1 MGHCALAARMT
12 PLRAAA
18 QLHAIR
24 RKQARRVIDSMRI
37 SVFALLTLVGADAY
51 SQQPEQDWLIIPGER
66 VGPITAETSDASIDA
81 LFGPNNVQRGD
92 VYLGEGFT
100 AAGTVVYP
108 DDAARRVEIVWSDNA
123 RTTPKE
129 IRLTGETSAWRTAE
143 GLSLGS
149 TLREIEHLNGFPF
162 KLAGFGFDYGG
173 TVVDCGRGQLM
184 MVGCSGDAARA
195 PTGRLLV
202 MRLRPGASAI
212 AAPEYRQV
220 VGDRV
225 FSSGHPAMQALNPRV
240 YQIIVSIGPSGD
252 AGTLCDGPV
261 SRVRRC

>member
-37 SVFALLTLVGADAY
+37 SVFALLTLVSAAAH

-162 KLAGFGFDYGG
+162 KLAGFGLDYGG

-195 PTGRLLV
+195 PTGRLAPGPAGTRRFV
-202 MRLRPGASAI
+202 SAETKQTAAVVPAGASPKAT
-212 AAPEYRQV
+212 AH
-220 VGDRV
+220 G
-225 FSSGHPAMQALNPRV
+225 
-240 YQIIVSIGPSGD
+240 
-252 AGTLCDGPV
+252 
-261 SRVRRC
+261 